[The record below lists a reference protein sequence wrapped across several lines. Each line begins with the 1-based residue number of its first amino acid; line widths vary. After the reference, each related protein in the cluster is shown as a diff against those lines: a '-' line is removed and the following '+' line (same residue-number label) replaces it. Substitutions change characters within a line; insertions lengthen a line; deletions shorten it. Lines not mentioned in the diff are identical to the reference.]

1 MATQFSR
8 VLACM
13 NREVWHFPVASGD
26 SHFAD
31 NGSTYF
37 EEQAAEKAAR
47 AGCEVV
53 AVKNVSI
60 DGSRVI
66 GWMIRGTV
74 ILKSPAP
81 AAPDFHLLQ
90 AQMG

>member
-1 MATQFSR
+1 MQKT
-8 VLACM
+8 
-13 NREVWHFPVASGD
+13 WYFPVTDGA

-31 NGSTYF
+31 NGFTYF
-37 EEQAAEKAAR
+37 EEQASEKAATI
-47 AGCEVV
+47 GCDVV
-53 AVKNVSI
+53 AMKNVSI
-60 DGSRVI
+60 DGSRVS

-81 AAPDFHLLQ
+81 VASAAHVLE